1 MGELDTINNEVIIQ
15 KIGTIMSKLHENQK
29 LQELA
34 SANGIDVRNTIHL
47 TEETTNNIAVAVVA
61 LMLAK
66 QSSDPDYSALVRAG
80 MNHRK
85 IKTELINKYKNQA
98 NQLIDAYKMKMRDEV
113 ES

>member
-1 MGELDTINNEVIIQ
+1 MELANHDEIFAKVGQ
-15 KIGTIMSKLHENQK
+15 IMTKLHENQK

-34 SANGIDVRNTIHL
+34 SANGLDVKNTIHL
-47 TEETTNNIAVAVVA
+47 TEETTNNIAVAVVS

-85 IKTELINKYKNQA
+85 IKTDLINKYKNQA
-98 NQLIDAYKMKMRDEV
+98 NQIIDAYKMQMRDEV
-113 ES
+113 